1 MATETV
7 AKPKTSARVHVQRF
21 GTFLSGM
28 IMPNIG
34 AFIAWGLI
42 TALFIEKGWIPVPAL
57 GGFGTNAAGTPN
69 VGLVGPMITYL
80 LPLLIGYTGGKMVYD
95 VRGGVVGAIGTMG
108 VIVGAGIPMFI
119 GAMIMGPL
127 GGWTMKHLDA
137 IWHGKI
143 RPGFEMLVNN
153 FSAGIWGG
161 LLAMLGFYGISP
173 LVTAFSTAA
182 GNFVQFLV
190 SNGLLPLTSIFIE
203 PAKVLFLNNA
213 INHGVLT
220 PLGIQQSLE
229 QGKSILFLL
238 EANPGPG
245 FGILLAY
252 MFFGRGAA
260 KASAP
265 GAAIIQ
271 FLGGIHE
278 IYFPYVLMRPLLI
291 LAAIA
296 GGMTGI
302 ATLAVTGAG
311 LVAPAAPGSIFA
323 VFAQTARDSYLGVA
337 LSVLLAAT
345 VSFLVAS
352 VILRTT
358 KHSDEDDLSAATS
371 RMEEMKGKKSSV
383 ASTLTGAGTGG
394 GVGVLTGP
402 IRNIVFACDA
412 GMGSSAMGASVLRN
426 KIKAA
431 GFPEVNVTNASIA
444 NLNDTYDVVVTHQ
457 DLTERAKPATA
468 SAVHVSVDNFMN
480 SPRYDEIVELV
491 ERSNADGTAAPA
503 AGAATVAAPGVP
515 TAAAGTTGAGA
526 TAETAA
532 EPETAAA
539 PSDILV
545 PESVVLTGSAS
556 TRDAAIDEAGQLLLA
571 RGAVDE
577 DYIRAMHE
585 REESVST
592 YMGSFLG
599 AGIQR
604 PEGIHRPDG
613 GVLPHLVDVV
623 AVCCRQLADEGV
635 RDVGEHHLI
644 PGLVQQQP
652 DKPAAD
658 VPGAKMYCL
667 HYALT
672 FPNSSS
678 TSSTVVAASSCATWA
693 LLVKTLAMEDRMWWC
708 SLLMPATPTTNLT
721 CLPFLSMPSG

>member
-7 AKPKTSARVHVQRF
+7 AKPRTSARVHVQRF

-42 TALFIEKGWIPVPAL
+42 TALFIEKGWLPVPQL
-57 GGFGTNAAGTPN
+57 GGFGETGGKPN
-69 VGLVGPMITYL
+69 IGLVGPMITYL

-127 GGWTMKHLDA
+127 GGWTMKKIDS
-137 IWHGKI
+137 IWDGKI

-153 FSAGIWGG
+153 FSAGIWGA
-161 LLAMLGFYGISP
+161 LLALLGFYGISP

-190 SNGLLPLTSIFIE
+190 HNGLLPLTSIFIE

-220 PLGIQQSLE
+220 PLGIQQSLA

-245 FGILLAY
+245 LGLLLAY
-252 MFFGRGAA
+252 AFFGRGAA

-291 LAAIA
+291 LGTMA

-302 ATLAVTGAG
+302 ATLAITNSG

-323 VFAQTARDSYLGVA
+323 VLAQTSRDSYVGVI
-337 LSVLLAAT
+337 LSVVLAAT
-345 VSFLVAS
+345 VSFLVSS

-358 KHSDEDDLSAATS
+358 KHSDEVDLSDATS
-371 RMEEMKGKKSSV
+371 RMEQMKGKKSSV
-383 ASTLTGAGTGG
+383 ASTLTGAGTGAGAAAGAG
-394 GVGVLTGP
+394 GVGVLAGP
-402 IRNIVFACDA
+402 VRNIVFACDA

-431 GFPEVNVTNASIA
+431 GFPDVKVTNASIA
-444 NLNDTYDVVVTHQ
+444 NLTDTYDVVITHQ
-457 DLTERAKPATA
+457 DLTERAKPATS
-468 SAVHVSVDNFMN
+468 SAVHYSVDNFMS

-491 ERSNADGTAAPA
+491 RESNTEGAMAAEAGAGAGTARGAHAAAAPVDAAPA
-503 AGAATVAAPGVP
+503 AAGAAAA
-515 TAAAGTTGAGA
+515 TAPAAGGEVLAR
-526 TAETAA
+526 
-532 EPETAAA
+532 
-539 PSDILV
+539 
-545 PESVVLTGSAS
+545 ESVVLNGSAT
-556 TRDAAIDEAGQLLLA
+556 TRDAAIDEAGRLLLA

-577 DYIRAMHE
+577 GYIAAMHE
-585 REESVST
+585 REASVST
-592 YMGSFLG
+592 YMGSFLAIPHG
-599 AGIQR
+599 TNAAKDHIR
-604 PEGIHRPDG
+604 KSAVSVIRYPEGIDWNG
-613 GVLPHLVDVV
+613 KEVKFVVGVAGINNEHLHILSSIAKVFTNKEQV
-623 AVCCRQLADEGV
+623 ARLEAATSEDEVLELFGKV
-635 RDVGEHHLI
+635 N
-644 PGLVQQQP
+644 
-652 DKPAAD
+652 A
-658 VPGAKMYCL
+658 
-667 HYALT
+667 
-672 FPNSSS
+672 
-678 TSSTVVAASSCATWA
+678 
-693 LLVKTLAMEDRMWWC
+693 
-708 SLLMPATPTTNLT
+708 
-721 CLPFLSMPSG
+721 

>member
-7 AKPKTSARVHVQRF
+7 AKPKTSARVHVQKF

-42 TALFIEKGWIPVPAL
+42 TALFIEKGWIPVPQL
-57 GGFGTNAAGTPN
+57 GGFGTNAEGVPN
-69 VGLVGPMITYL
+69 TGLVGPMITYL
-80 LPLLIGYTGGKMVYD
+80 LPLLIAYTGGRMVYD

-127 GGWTMKHLDA
+127 GGWTMKKIDS
-137 IWHGKI
+137 IWEGKI

-153 FSAGIWGG
+153 FSAGIWGA

-173 LVTAFSTAA
+173 LVTAFSTGA
-182 GNFVQFLV
+182 GNVVQFLV
-190 SNGLLPLTSIFIE
+190 NNGLLPLTSIFIE

-245 FGILLAY
+245 LGILLAY

-265 GAAIIQ
+265 GAAIIH

-278 IYFPYVLMRPLLI
+278 IYFPYVLMRPMLI

-302 ATLAVTGAG
+302 ATLAVTGSG
-311 LVAPAAPGSIFA
+311 LVAPAAPGSIIA
-323 VFAQTARDSYLGVA
+323 VIAQTSRDSYFGVILA
-337 LSVLLAAT
+337 VLLAAT
-345 VSFLVAS
+345 ASFLVAS
-352 VILRTT
+352 VILKTT
-358 KHSDEDDLSAATS
+358 RHSDEGDLNAATS
-371 RMEEMKGKKSSV
+371 KMEAMKGKKSSV
-383 ASTLTGAGTGG
+383 SSVLTGAGAGAG
-394 GVGVLTGP
+394 GVAVMAGP
-402 IRNIVFACDA
+402 IKNIVFACDA

-431 GFPEVNVTNASIA
+431 GFPDVKVTNASIA
-444 NLNDTYDVVVTHQ
+444 NLSDTYDVVVTHQ
-457 DLTERAKPATA
+457 DLTERAKPATS

-480 SPRYDEIVELV
+480 SPRYEEIVELV
-491 ERSNADGTAAPA
+491 QRSNSAETAAPA
-503 AGAATVAAPGVP
+503 AAAAPAAEAP
-515 TAAAGTTGAGA
+515 AEAAGEAPAKAG
-526 TAETAA
+526 T
-532 EPETAAA
+532 P

-545 PESVVLTGSAS
+545 AESVVLNGSAS

-571 RGAVDE
+571 RGAVDN
-577 DYIRAMHE
+577 DYILAMHE

-592 YMGSFLG
+592 YMGSFLAIPHG
-599 AGIQR
+599 TNAAKDHIMKSAVSVIR
-604 PEGIHRPDG
+604 YPDG
-613 GVLPHLVDVV
+613 IDWNGKQVKFVVGVAGVNNEHLHILSSIAKVFTNKAQVAQLEAATSVDEVLELFGKV
-623 AVCCRQLADEGV
+623 NA
-635 RDVGEHHLI
+635 
-644 PGLVQQQP
+644 
-652 DKPAAD
+652 
-658 VPGAKMYCL
+658 
-667 HYALT
+667 
-672 FPNSSS
+672 
-678 TSSTVVAASSCATWA
+678 
-693 LLVKTLAMEDRMWWC
+693 
-708 SLLMPATPTTNLT
+708 
-721 CLPFLSMPSG
+721 

>member
-7 AKPKTSARVHVQRF
+7 AKPRTSLRVGVQKF

-42 TALFIEKGWIPVPAL
+42 TALFIEKGWFPVPAL
-57 GGFGTNAAGTPN
+57 GGFGTNTEGVPN

-80 LPLLIGYTGGKMVYD
+80 LPLLIGYTGGKMVHD

-127 GGWTMKHLDA
+127 GGWTMKKLDA

-153 FSAGIWGG
+153 FSAGIWGA

-182 GNFVQFLV
+182 GNVVQFLV

-245 FGILLAY
+245 LGILLAY
-252 MFFGRGAA
+252 MFFGKGLA

-265 GAAIIQ
+265 GAAIIH
-271 FLGGIHE
+271 FFGGIHE
-278 IYFPYVLMRPLLI
+278 IYFPYVLMKPILI
-291 LAAIA
+291 LAAIG

-302 ATLAVTGAG
+302 ATLALTNSG
-311 LVAPAAPGSIFA
+311 LVAPAAPGSIIA
-323 VFAQTARDSYLGVA
+323 VVAQTARDSYFGVI
-337 LSVLLAAT
+337 LSVLLATT
-345 VSFLVAS
+345 VSFLIAS
-352 VILRTT
+352 VILKASKTPVGET
-358 KHSDEDDLSAATS
+358 EEDSLSAATS
-371 RMEEMKGKKSSV
+371 KMEAMKGKKSSV
-383 ASTLTGAGTGG
+383 SSALVGAGGTA
-394 GVGVLTGP
+394 VMAGP
-402 IRNIVFACDA
+402 IKNIVFACDA

-444 NLNDTYDVVVTHQ
+444 NLTDSYDVVVTHQ
-457 DLTERAKPATA
+457 DLTERAKPATS

-480 SPRYDEIVELV
+480 SPRYEEIVELV
-491 ERSNADGTAAPA
+491 QHSNSAGSADTASADAGTPAAAAPA
-503 AGAATVAAPGVP
+503 AAAP
-515 TAAAGTTGAGA
+515 
-526 TAETAA
+526 
-532 EPETAAA
+532 

-545 PESVVLTGSAS
+545 ADSVILNGRAT
-556 TRDAAIDEAGQLLLA
+556 TRDAAIDEAGRLLLD
-571 RGAVDE
+571 RGAVDSG
-577 DYIRAMHE
+577 YIDAMHE

-592 YMGSFLG
+592 YMGSFLAIPHG
-599 AGIQR
+599 TNAAKDHIMKSAVSVIRYPNGIDWNGKEVKFVVGVAGINNEHLHILSSIAKVFTNKAQVAQL
-604 PEGIHRPDG
+604 EAATTVDE
-613 GVLPHLVDVV
+613 VLELFGKVN
-623 AVCCRQLADEGV
+623 A
-635 RDVGEHHLI
+635 
-644 PGLVQQQP
+644 
-652 DKPAAD
+652 
-658 VPGAKMYCL
+658 
-667 HYALT
+667 
-672 FPNSSS
+672 
-678 TSSTVVAASSCATWA
+678 
-693 LLVKTLAMEDRMWWC
+693 
-708 SLLMPATPTTNLT
+708 
-721 CLPFLSMPSG
+721 

>member
-7 AKPKTSARVHVQRF
+7 AKPRTSARVHVQKF

-34 AFIAWGLI
+34 AFIAWGII
-42 TALFIEKGWIPVPAL
+42 TALFIEKGWLPVPQL
-57 GGFGTNAAGTPN
+57 GGFGETGGKPN
-69 VGLVGPMITYL
+69 IGLVGPMITYL

-127 GGWTMKHLDA
+127 GGWTMKKIDS
-137 IWHGKI
+137 IWDGKI

-153 FSAGIWGG
+153 FSAGIWGA
-161 LLAMLGFYGISP
+161 LLALLGFYGISP

-190 SNGLLPLTSIFIE
+190 QNGLLPLTSIFIE

-220 PLGIQQSLE
+220 PLGVQQSLE

-245 FGILLAY
+245 LGLLLAY

-291 LAAIA
+291 LGTIA

-302 ATLAVTGAG
+302 ATLALTNSG

-323 VFAQTARDSYLGVA
+323 VLAQTSRDSYFGVI
-337 LSVLLAAT
+337 LSVVLAAT
-345 VSFLVAS
+345 VSFLVS
-352 VILRTT
+352 SLILRTT
-358 KHSDEDDLSAATS
+358 KHSDEADLGDATS
-371 RMEEMKGKKSSV
+371 RMEAMKGKKSSV
-383 ASTLTGAGTGG
+383 ASTLTGAGAGTAAGTTAAGRG
-394 GVGVLTGP
+394 GVGVLAGP
-402 IRNIVFACDA
+402 VRNIVFACDA

-431 GFPEVNVTNASIA
+431 GFPDVKVTNASIA
-444 NLNDTYDVVVTHQ
+444 NLSDTYDVVVTHQ
-457 DLTERAKPATA
+457 DLTERAKPATS
-468 SAVHVSVDNFMN
+468 SAVHYSVDNFMN

-491 ERSNADGTAAPA
+491 KESNTEGGTADAGTTHGAHAADAPVDATPAAAGTA
-503 AGAATVAAPGVP
+503 AGAA
-515 TAAAGTTGAGA
+515 AAGTSAAGS
-526 TAETAA
+526 
-532 EPETAAA
+532 PE
-539 PSDILV
+539 ILAR
-545 PESVVLTGSAS
+545 ESVVLNGSAT
-556 TRDAAIDEAGQLLLA
+556 TRDAAIDEAGRLLLA

-577 DYIRAMHE
+577 GYIAAMHE

-592 YMGSFLG
+592 YMGSFLAIPHG
-599 AGIQR
+599 TNAAKDHIR
-604 PEGIHRPDG
+604 KSAVSVIRYPEGIDWNG
-613 GVLPHLVDVV
+613 KQVKFVVGVAGINNEHLHILSSIAKVFTNKEQV
-623 AVCCRQLADEGV
+623 ARLEAATSEDEVLELFGKV
-635 RDVGEHHLI
+635 N
-644 PGLVQQQP
+644 
-652 DKPAAD
+652 A
-658 VPGAKMYCL
+658 
-667 HYALT
+667 
-672 FPNSSS
+672 
-678 TSSTVVAASSCATWA
+678 
-693 LLVKTLAMEDRMWWC
+693 
-708 SLLMPATPTTNLT
+708 
-721 CLPFLSMPSG
+721 

>member
-7 AKPKTSARVHVQRF
+7 AKPRTSVRVGVQKF

-42 TALFIEKGWIPVPAL
+42 TALFIEKGWIPVPQL
-57 GGFGTNAAGTPN
+57 GGFGTNAEGVPN
-69 VGLVGPMITYL
+69 TGLVGPMITYL
-80 LPLLIGYTGGKMVYD
+80 LPLLIAYTGGRMVYD

-127 GGWTMKHLDA
+127 GGWTMKKIDA
-137 IWHGKI
+137 IWDGKI

-182 GNFVQFLV
+182 GNVVQFLV
-190 SNGLLPLTSIFIE
+190 NNGLLPLTSIFIE

-245 FGILLAY
+245 IGILLAY

-271 FLGGIHE
+271 FFGGIHE
-278 IYFPYVLMRPLLI
+278 IYFPYVLMKPILI
-291 LAAIA
+291 LAAIG

-302 ATLAVTGAG
+302 ATLSITNAG

-323 VFAQTARDSYLGVA
+323 VVAQTARDSYLGVILA
-337 LSVLLAAT
+337 VVLAAT
-345 VSFLVAS
+345 VSFLIAS
-352 VILRTT
+352 VILKSSKTPVGET
-358 KHSDEDDLSAATS
+358 EEDSLSAATS
-371 RMEEMKGKKSSV
+371 KMEAMKGKKSSV
-383 ASTLTGAGTGG
+383 SSALVGAGTGAG
-394 GVGVLTGP
+394 GTAVMAGP

-431 GFPEVNVTNASIA
+431 GFPDVKVTNASIA
-444 NLNDTYDVVVTHQ
+444 NLTDSYEVVITHQ
-457 DLTERAKPATA
+457 DLTERAKPATS
-468 SAVHVSVDNFMN
+468 SALHVSVDNFMN
-480 SPRYDEIVELV
+480 SPRYDEIVEMV
-491 ERSNADGTAAPA
+491 QHSNAAATADAGTPA
-503 AGAATVAAPGVP
+503 AGTGSA
-515 TAAAGTTGAGA
+515 TAAA
-526 TAETAA
+526 AE
-532 EPETAAA
+532 AA
-539 PSDILV
+539 PPSGILV
-545 PESVVLTGSAS
+545 ADSVILNGTAT
-556 TRDAAIDEAGQLLLA
+556 TRDDAIDEAGRLLLA
-571 RGAVDE
+571 RGAVDTAYL
-577 DYIRAMHE
+577 DAMHE

-592 YMGSFLG
+592 YMGSYLAIPHGTNAAKDHIMKSAVSVVRYPDGIDWNGKEVKFVVG
-599 AGIQR
+599 VAGINNEHLHILSSIAKVFTNKAQVAQL
-604 PEGIHRPDG
+604 EAATTVEE
-613 GVLPHLVDVV
+613 VLDLFGKV
-623 AVCCRQLADEGV
+623 
-635 RDVGEHHLI
+635 
-644 PGLVQQQP
+644 
-652 DKPAAD
+652 
-658 VPGAKMYCL
+658 
-667 HYALT
+667 
-672 FPNSSS
+672 NS
-678 TSSTVVAASSCATWA
+678 
-693 LLVKTLAMEDRMWWC
+693 
-708 SLLMPATPTTNLT
+708 
-721 CLPFLSMPSG
+721 

>member
-7 AKPKTSARVHVQRF
+7 AKPRTSMRVGVQKF

-34 AFIAWGLI
+34 AFIAWGII
-42 TALFIEKGWIPVPAL
+42 TALFIEKGWLPVPQL
-57 GGFGTNAAGTPN
+57 GGFGETNGVPN
-69 VGLVGPMITYL
+69 TGLVGPMITYL

-127 GGWTMKHLDA
+127 GGWTMKKIDS
-137 IWHGKI
+137 IWDGKI

-161 LLAMLGFYGISP
+161 LLALLGFYGISP
-173 LVTAFSTAA
+173 LVSAFSTGA
-182 GNFVQFLV
+182 GNVVQFLV
-190 SNGLLPLTSIFIE
+190 NNGLLPLTSIFIE

-220 PLGIQQSLE
+220 PLGVQQSLE

-265 GAAIIQ
+265 GAAIIH

-302 ATLAVTGAG
+302 ATLAITGAG
-311 LVAPAAPGSIFA
+311 LVAPAAPGSIIA
-323 VFAQTARDSYLGVA
+323 VLAQTSRDSYVGVILA
-337 LSVLLAAT
+337 VLLATAA
-345 VSFLVAS
+345 SFLVAS
-352 VILRTT
+352 VIMKTT
-358 KHSDEDDLSAATS
+358 KHSDEGDLSAATS
-371 RMEEMKGKKSSV
+371 RMEQMKGKKSSV
-383 ASTLTGAGTGG
+383 SSTLTGAGSAAGGG
-394 GVGVLTGP
+394 GVAVLAGP
-402 IRNIVFACDA
+402 VRNIVFACDA

-431 GFPEVNVTNASIA
+431 GFPDVKVTNASIA
-444 NLNDTYDVVVTHQ
+444 NLNDDYDVVVTHQ
-457 DLTERAKPATA
+457 DLTERAKPATS
-468 SAVHVSVDNFMN
+468 SAVHYSVDNFMS

-491 ERSNADGTAAPA
+491 RESNTDGAAATEGQNAGAGTPGGASASGPATGIAAGTAA
-503 AGAATVAAPGVP
+503 AGAAG
-515 TAAAGTTGAGA
+515 TAVGTSEAESAGTGTS
-526 TAETAA
+526 E
-532 EPETAAA
+532 
-539 PSDILV
+539 ILAR
-545 PESVVLTGSAS
+545 ESVVLRGTAT
-556 TRDAAIDEAGQLLLA
+556 TRDAAIDEAGRLLLA

-577 DYIRAMHE
+577 DYVRAMHE
-585 REESVST
+585 REQSVST
-592 YMGSFLG
+592 YMGSFLAIPHG
-599 AGIQR
+599 TNAAKDHIR
-604 PEGIHRPDG
+604 KSAVSVIRYPEGIDWNG
-613 GVLPHLVDVV
+613 KQVKFVVGVAGINNEHLHILSSIAKVFTNKEQV
-623 AVCCRQLADEGV
+623 ARLEAATSEDEVLELFGKV
-635 RDVGEHHLI
+635 N
-644 PGLVQQQP
+644 
-652 DKPAAD
+652 A
-658 VPGAKMYCL
+658 
-667 HYALT
+667 
-672 FPNSSS
+672 
-678 TSSTVVAASSCATWA
+678 
-693 LLVKTLAMEDRMWWC
+693 
-708 SLLMPATPTTNLT
+708 
-721 CLPFLSMPSG
+721 

>member
-7 AKPKTSARVHVQRF
+7 AKPRTSLRVGVQKF

-57 GGFGTNAAGTPN
+57 GGFGTNAEGAPN

-80 LPLLIGYTGGKMVYD
+80 LPLLIAYTGGRMVYD

-127 GGWTMKHLDA
+127 GGWTMKKIDLL
-137 IWHGKI
+137 WEGKI

-153 FSAGIWGG
+153 FSAGIWGA

-173 LVTAFSTAA
+173 LVQAFSTGA
-182 GNFVQFLV
+182 GNVVQFLV
-190 SNGLLPLTSIFIE
+190 NNGLLPLTSIFIE

-245 FGILLAY
+245 MGILLAY
-252 MFFGRGAA
+252 MFFGKGLA
-260 KASAP
+260 KGSAS
-265 GAAIIQ
+265 GAAIIH

-302 ATLAVTGAG
+302 ATLAITGSG
-311 LVAPAAPGSIFA
+311 LVAPAAPGSIIA
-323 VFAQTARDSYLGVA
+323 VLAQTSRDSYVGVILA
-337 LSVLLAAT
+337 VLLATT

-352 VILRTT
+352 VILKTT
-358 KHSDEDDLSAATS
+358 KHSDEVDLGDATS
-371 RMEEMKGKKSSV
+371 KMEAMKGKKSSV
-383 ASTLTGAGTGG
+383 SSMLTGAG
-394 GVGVLTGP
+394 VGTAVLAGP
-402 IRNIVFACDA
+402 IKNIVFACDA

-431 GFPEVNVTNASIA
+431 GFPDVKVTNAAIA
-444 NLNDTYDVVVTHQ
+444 NLSDTYDVVITHQ
-457 DLTERAKPATA
+457 DLTERAKPVTS
-468 SAVHVSVDNFMN
+468 SAAHYSVDNFMN

-491 ERSNADGTAAPA
+491 REHNTEGATPD
-503 AGAATVAAPGVP
+503 AGAAAS
-515 TAAAGTTGAGA
+515 AAGSGTAPAEAA
-526 TAETAA
+526 T
-532 EPETAAA
+532 AA

-545 PESVVLTGSAS
+545 ADSVILNGTAT

-577 DYIRAMHE
+577 GYLAAMHE

-592 YMGSFLG
+592 YMGSFLAIPHG
-599 AGIQR
+599 TNAAKDHILKSAVSVIRYPDGIDWNGKQVKFVVGVAGINNEHLHILSSIAKVFTNKAQVAQL
-604 PEGIHRPDG
+604 EAATSVEE
-613 GVLPHLVDVV
+613 VLELFGKVN
-623 AVCCRQLADEGV
+623 A
-635 RDVGEHHLI
+635 
-644 PGLVQQQP
+644 
-652 DKPAAD
+652 
-658 VPGAKMYCL
+658 
-667 HYALT
+667 
-672 FPNSSS
+672 
-678 TSSTVVAASSCATWA
+678 
-693 LLVKTLAMEDRMWWC
+693 
-708 SLLMPATPTTNLT
+708 
-721 CLPFLSMPSG
+721 